1 MVYRVTGSR
10 KLSRKRAANKFIVF
24 SSLMVIV
31 VIVITIIININII
44 INIAHRFVSATVT
57 SQFLHDTVIQNNRLV
72 SECELDDVW
81 QRAGTQTSRQVRE
94 ARRWGWWVE

>member
-1 MVYRVTGSR
+1 MIYRVTDSR
-10 KLSRKRAANKFIVF
+10 KLSRKRAANRLIVF

-31 VIVITIIININII
+31 VIIIINII